1 MNMEFDEKLKDI
13 LQRKTLTEREY
24 KWATNWL
31 ASKTQQAYAKQ
42 DYAALIVLGKA
53 QKAIDQAYYI
63 RYASIE
69 NRVQDVEQQDEL
81 IRLITISSVFADML
95 NESLTVL
102 KSKAKELGCKNMDV
116 VKMAEAALRST
127 AEMVACYDKTSDL
140 ASRMFEF
147 VSRKVSER
155 YYPAIE
161 NEVRRQMNQ
170 TVSAAELGL

>member
-1 MNMEFDEKLKDI
+1 MEFDEKLKDI

-31 ASKTQQAYAKQ
+31 ASKTQKAYAKQ

-81 IRLITISSVFADML
+81 IRLITISSVLADML

-102 KSKAKELGCKNMDV
+102 KSRAKELGCTKLDV
-116 VKMAEAALRST
+116 VKMIDAALRST
-127 AEMVACYDKTSDL
+127 ADIVACYDKTSDL

-161 NEVRRQMNQ
+161 NEVRQQMNQ
-170 TVSAAELGL
+170 TVNAAELGL

>member
-1 MNMEFDEKLKDI
+1 MEFDEKLKDI

-102 KSKAKELGCKNMDV
+102 KSRAKELGCNQLDV
-116 VKMAEAALRST
+116 VKMIDAALRST
-127 AEMVACYDKTSDL
+127 ADIVACYDKTSDL

>member
-1 MNMEFDEKLKDI
+1 MVFDEKLKDI

-161 NEVRRQMNQ
+161 NEVRQQMNQ
-170 TVSAAELGL
+170 TVNAAELGL

>member
-1 MNMEFDEKLKDI
+1 MEFDEKLKDI

>member
-1 MNMEFDEKLKDI
+1 MEFDEKLKDI

-81 IRLITISSVFADML
+81 IRLITISSVLADML

>member
-1 MNMEFDEKLKDI
+1 MVFDEKLKDI

-170 TVSAAELGL
+170 TVDAAELGL